1 MKVAEYMIHFAS
13 FKKDTKRELLNEWAK
28 VSVLMMMFNLNGIN
42 HSDFL
47 NEESD

>member
-1 MKVAEYMIHFAS
+1 MKVAEYMVHFAR

-42 HSDFL
+42 HPDFL